1 MNTSIA
7 MAEVRARGQ
16 GAIGENI
23 LTLISGPSP
32 FTLHPLPGFYAM
44 SHEPS

>member
-7 MAEVRARGQ
+7 MGEVLVRGQ

-23 LTLISGPSP
+23 LTLISCPSP

-44 SHEPS
+44 SHKPS